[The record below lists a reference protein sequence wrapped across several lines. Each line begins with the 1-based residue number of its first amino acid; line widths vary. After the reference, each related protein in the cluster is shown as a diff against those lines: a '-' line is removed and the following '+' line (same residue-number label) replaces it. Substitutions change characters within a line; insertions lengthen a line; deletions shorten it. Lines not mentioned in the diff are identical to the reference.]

1 MRIVARIHKLAVNQ
15 YELDGKLYDSFL
27 TARRAMV
34 DQMRRRR
41 RERRE
46 SHVLVARAHAVG
58 A

>member
-15 YELDGKLYDSFL
+15 YELDGKMYDSFL

-41 RERRE
+41 HERRE
-46 SHVLVARAHAVG
+46 SRLLFARVHAVG

>member
-1 MRIVARIHKLAVNQ
+1 VARIEKLTANQ
-15 YELDGKLYDSFL
+15 YELDGIVYDSFL

-46 SHVLVARAHAVG
+46 SRLLVARVQAIG